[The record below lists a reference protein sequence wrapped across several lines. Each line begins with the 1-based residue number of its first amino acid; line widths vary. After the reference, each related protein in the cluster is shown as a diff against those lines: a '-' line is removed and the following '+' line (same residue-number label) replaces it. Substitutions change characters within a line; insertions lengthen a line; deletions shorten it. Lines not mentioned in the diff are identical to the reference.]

1 MEKLL
6 RELKFDDPNLIQQ
19 LATKKFMEF
28 STGQQRRLALSKVFY
43 RIDDGTS
50 VIIVDEPVGNVE
62 DNLIREQ
69 LEMIK
74 EYAQSKNVMLILT
87 THRLDL
93 AEDLATKRYNINKKG
108 LLEQLPIIKKE
119 IKER

>member
-1 MEKLL
+1 MEFPSEDLL
-6 RELKFDDPNLIQQ
+6 EM

-28 STGQQRRLALSKVFY
+28 STGQQRRLALSKLFY

-62 DNLIREQ
+62 DSLVRYQ

-74 EYAQSKNVMLILT
+74 KYAQSKNVMLLLT

-93 AEDLATKRYNINKKG
+93 AEDLATKRYHING
-108 LLEQLPIIKKE
+108 NRVLEEVPVRGKQE
-119 IKER
+119 EEREE